1 MSGETMANRPMYNPH
16 FLRNAVY
23 ALDAV
28 AVAAGLTSWW
38 DVLPHIATVLSILWL
53 AIQLGTWVVTKALPW
68 VRTTFFKKET
78 K

>member
-1 MSGETMANRPMYNPH
+1 
-16 FLRNAVY
+16 
-23 ALDAV
+23 LDAV